1 MIYLDYA
8 ANTPPCEEAL
18 RVFCDVS
25 RDYIANP
32 NSSHPLGLAADERLR
47 KETERFA
54 SLLGVK
60 ESEIIYTSG
69 ASESNNL
76 AVKGAAE
83 HYRPSGKHIVT
94 TWLEHSSIGGAA
106 ESLRERGY
114 EVDYAA
120 LDEEGRVDLDDLRD
134 LLRDDTVLCTVC
146 LVDSE
151 IGLVQDIPR
160 IAQVVKGHGRRCLLH
175 VDATQAAGK
184 IPLRLGGADLV
195 TLAPHKFYG
204 PIGIGIL
211 IKKEGV
217 LLEPQISGGKSAT
230 PYRSGTP
237 ALALIASAAEAFARA
252 EEHREERYAFVSG
265 LNCTLRE
272 ALKKY
277 PRVVFN
283 SPESASRAEAAC
295 QAPAAS
301 PYIFNFSV
309 PGVPSERMV
318 EEMGKRGICISA
330 RSACCAPNTPSRA
343 VYALTGD
350 RRRAL
355 SALRVSLSHLTTP
368 GELEAFLKA
377 FDECYGQLAGQASPA
392 GRRPSAGRGTRHGP

>member
-18 RVFCDVS
+18 KTFCDVS
-25 RDYIANP
+25 REYAANP
-32 NSSHPLGLAADERLR
+32 NSVHPLGLAANERLR
-47 KETERFA
+47 EETKRLA
-54 SLLGVK
+54 SLLHVR
-60 ESEIIYTSG
+60 EDEIIYTSG

-76 AVKGAAE
+76 AIKGAAE
-83 HYRPSGKHIVT
+83 HYRSRGKHIVT
-94 TWLEHSSIGGAA
+94 TRLEHSSAGGAV
-106 ESLRERGY
+106 ESLRGRGY
-114 EVDYAA
+114 EADYAE
-120 LDEEGRVDLDDLRD
+120 LDEEGRVDLESLRD

-151 IGLVQDIPR
+151 IGLVQEIPR
-160 IAQVVKGHGRRCLLH
+160 IVQAVKEHERCLLH

-184 IPLRLGGADLV
+184 LPLDLRGADLV

-204 PIGIGIL
+204 LNGIGLL

-217 LLEPQISGGKSAT
+217 LLEPQISGGTSTT

-237 ALALIASAAEAFARA
+237 ALALVASAAEAFAQA
-252 EEHREERYAFVSG
+252 EEHREERYARVAA
-265 LNCTLRE
+265 LNRSLRA
-272 ALKKY
+272 ALEKY

-283 SPESASRAEAAC
+283 SPEN
-295 QAPAAS
+295 AS
-301 PYIFNFSV
+301 PFIFNFSV
-309 PGVPSERMV
+309 PGVPSERFV
-318 EEMGKRGICISA
+318 EELGKRGICISA

-355 SALRVSLSHLTTP
+355 SSLRVSLSHLTTP
-368 GELEAFLKA
+368 DELTAFLRA
-377 FDECYGQLAGQASPA
+377 FDECYRQFAGQEAK
-392 GRRPSAGRGTRHGP
+392 HGA